1 MRNLLSM
8 LLVFSFL
15 FTIGCDDDEATDE
28 TNPLVGVYNMVS
40 YSVSGDGMNITQEAD
55 ANNSLVLVLS
65 EGGTYSV
72 QGSIDGE
79 SNSESGTW
87 STTGST
93 LTLIYE
99 DDEEENRIYEP
110 ITYGTVNLMF
120 EEPEN
125 VKKVYAEEHGC
136 FHTLKKLSAHTYEKT
151 SHKGKTSIYKYKDGA
166 LVEAEIDAGLISFE
180 IVAR

>member
-40 YSVSGDGMNITQEAD
+40 YSVSGDGMNITQDAD
-55 ANNSLVLVLS
+55 ANNSLTLVLS

-72 QGSIDGE
+72 QGTIDGD

-93 LTLIYE
+93 LTFIYE
-99 DDEEENRIYEP
+99 DPEEGTITYVFSYTLSGNDMTMTIDEEGLT
-110 ITYGTVNLMF
+110 ITYNW
-120 EEPEN
+120 
-125 VKKVYAEEHGC
+125 
-136 FHTLKKLSAHTYEKT
+136 EK
-151 SHKGKTSIYKYKDGA
+151 
-166 LVEAEIDAGLISFE
+166 E
-180 IVAR
+180 

>member
-40 YSVSGDGMNITQEAD
+40 YSVSGDGLNITQEAD
-55 ANNSLVLVLS
+55 ANNSLVFVLS
-65 EGGTYSV
+65 EGGTYSF
-72 QGSIDGE
+72 QGTLDGE

-93 LTLIYE
+93 LTLITE
-99 DDEEENRIYEP
+99 DVEDGTVTDIFSYTLSGNDMTMTIDEEGLT
-110 ITYGTVNLMF
+110 ITYNW
-120 EEPEN
+120 
-125 VKKVYAEEHGC
+125 
-136 FHTLKKLSAHTYEKT
+136 EK
-151 SHKGKTSIYKYKDGA
+151 
-166 LVEAEIDAGLISFE
+166 E
-180 IVAR
+180 

>member
-40 YSVSGDGMNITQEAD
+40 YSVSGDGLNITQEAD
-55 ANNSLVLVLS
+55 ANNSLVFVLS
-65 EGGTYSV
+65 EGGTYSL
-72 QGSIDGE
+72 QGTIDGE

-93 LTLIYE
+93 LTLITE
-99 DDEEENRIYEP
+99 DVEDGTVTDIFSYTLSGNDMTMTIDEEGLT
-110 ITYGTVNLMF
+110 ITYNW
-120 EEPEN
+120 
-125 VKKVYAEEHGC
+125 
-136 FHTLKKLSAHTYEKT
+136 EK
-151 SHKGKTSIYKYKDGA
+151 
-166 LVEAEIDAGLISFE
+166 E
-180 IVAR
+180 

>member
-40 YSVSGDGMNITQEAD
+40 YSVSGEGTSITQEAD
-55 ANNSLVLVLS
+55 ANNSLVFVLS
-65 EGGTYSV
+65 EGGTYSL
-72 QGSIDGE
+72 QGTIDGD

-93 LTLIYE
+93 LTLITE
-99 DDEEENRIYEP
+99 NDDDGTVTDIFSYTLSGNDMTMVGSAGGDFT
-110 ITYGTVNLMF
+110 ITYNW
-120 EEPEN
+120 
-125 VKKVYAEEHGC
+125 
-136 FHTLKKLSAHTYEKT
+136 EK
-151 SHKGKTSIYKYKDGA
+151 
-166 LVEAEIDAGLISFE
+166 E
-180 IVAR
+180 

>member
-15 FTIGCDDDEATDE
+15 FTIGCDDDATDE

-93 LTLIYE
+93 ITLIYE
-99 DDEEENRIYEP
+99 DDEDGTVTDIFSYTLSGNNMTMSLTDEGLT
-110 ITYGTVNLMF
+110 ITYNW
-120 EEPEN
+120 
-125 VKKVYAEEHGC
+125 
-136 FHTLKKLSAHTYEKT
+136 EK
-151 SHKGKTSIYKYKDGA
+151 
-166 LVEAEIDAGLISFE
+166 E
-180 IVAR
+180 

>member
-1 MRNLLSM
+1 MRNLLST

-40 YSVSGDGMNITQEAD
+40 YSVSGGGINITQETD

-65 EGGTYSV
+65 EGGTYSL
-72 QGSIDGE
+72 QGTIDGE

-93 LTLIYE
+93 ITPVSYTHLTLPTK
-99 DDEEENRIYEP
+99 RI
-110 ITYGTVNLMF
+110 V
-120 EEPEN
+120 
-125 VKKVYAEEHGC
+125 
-136 FHTLKKLSAHTYEKT
+136 
-151 SHKGKTSIYKYKDGA
+151 
-166 LVEAEIDAGLISFE
+166 
-180 IVAR
+180 